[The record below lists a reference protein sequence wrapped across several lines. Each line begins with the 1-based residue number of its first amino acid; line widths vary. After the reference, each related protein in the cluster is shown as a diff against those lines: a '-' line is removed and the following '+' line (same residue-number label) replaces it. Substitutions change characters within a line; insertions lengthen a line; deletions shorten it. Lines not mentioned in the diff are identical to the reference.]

1 MVEAAVAPV
10 CEVGEGQLKLS
21 QLTLV
26 AYRNFSNF
34 EVAFDGGAALIVG
47 RNGCGKSNILEA
59 ISYLSIGK
67 SIKGTR
73 DRDVV
78 PHDGSHFDIHG
89 AWNDGTR
96 DRRLRVFYSGDDG
109 KRVFVDE
116 APLPRVS
123 DILSQF
129 QSVHFAPQDVSLV
142 LHFSAQRRR
151 LIDILIS
158 QADVSYVRD
167 LQQYQRILNQRNE
180 YLRRYGSTLSA
191 GSEELDVWDQQL
203 SRLGGSL
210 RHKRVETLE
219 ALYSDFVRSFRSFAD
234 ESEEPGL
241 TYCERVV
248 GDGAAEL
255 PDEESV
261 REEFG
266 RELVA
271 SRQRDCRV
279 KHTTIGPHRD
289 GLTFTLNGES
299 ADTFG
304 SQGQLKSLLLSWKL
318 AELRF
323 LQGRCDTQ
331 PVLLLDDLF
340 SELDEERS
348 SRVID
353 MLEGFDQVVLT
364 APRVPEFARDRF
376 AEICLDG

>member
-1 MVEAAVAPV
+1 MKLR
-10 CEVGEGQLKLS
+10 QLR
-21 QLTLV
+21 LV
-26 AYRNFSNF
+26 AYRNFSSF
-34 EVAFDGGAALIVG
+34 EVAFDAKAALIVG
-47 RNGCGKSNILEA
+47 RNGRGKSNILEA

-73 DRDVV
+73 DQDVV
-78 PHDGSHFDIHG
+78 PHNGSHFDIHG
-89 AWNDGTR
+89 EWNDGTR
-96 DRRLRVFYSGDDG
+96 DRCLRVFYSADDG

-167 LQQYQRILNQRNE
+167 LQQYQRTLNQRNE
-180 YLRRYGSTLSA
+180 YLRRYGSTVKA
-191 GSEELDVWDQQL
+191 GSEELDIWDLQL
-203 SRLGGSL
+203 ARLGGSL
-210 RHKRVETLE
+210 RHKRIETLE
-219 ALYSDFVRSFRSFAD
+219 VLYGDFVSSFRRFAD
-234 ESEEPGL
+234 EREEPGL
-241 TYCERVV
+241 VYCERVI
-248 GDGAAEL
+248 GAGEGP
-255 PDEESV
+255 PDEQSAQD
-261 REEFG
+261 EFG
-266 RELVA
+266 RQLLD

-279 KHTTIGPHRD
+279 KHTTTGPHRD
-289 GLTFTLNGES
+289 GLNFTLNGES
-299 ADTFG
+299 AETFG

-323 LQGRCDTQ
+323 LQGQGQSQ

-348 SRVID
+348 GRVID
-353 MLEGFDQVVLT
+353 MLEEFDQVVLT
-364 APRVPEFARDRF
+364 APRIPEFARDRF
-376 AEICLDG
+376 AEIHLDG